1 MPKSTAKSVH
11 KPAAKSEK
19 TKPTHS
25 TKPSHAGK
33 GSRGHQPKHGGSPT
47 HTHKPVH
54 GAQRGKGKQQP
65 TGKAAA
71 AGQPIFNQPAPS
83 PDPTS
88 FKDPV
93 TDQSYNEINDVEPV
107 PQPTG
112 GAVEPVLTLEQVYG
126 SNGASIT
133 QTITTAGQIVFHCA
147 GDTGS
152 VKGPSSQNEVA
163 DKMTSDFSE
172 ASAAD
177 VPSFFY
183 HLGDVVYY
191 FGEGSYY
198 YDQFYEPYR
207 NYPAPILG
215 IPGNHDGVVWA
226 SDPAPT
232 LQAYLRNFC
241 AIAPAQSTDSGGLIR
256 TTMIQPAVYY
266 TFDAPFVRILGV
278 YSNVLEDP
286 GVISD
291 QNGTYS
297 TLDQRQVEFLTAALE
312 RIKSENYAGAVIIAT
327 HHPAFTGGSNHG
339 GSPDM
344 LADIDSACTA
354 AGVWP
359 HAVLAGHAHNYQRYT
374 RTVNGLTIPFI
385 VAGCGGHSPLE
396 SLSST
401 LRTPYPID
409 STLTLESYDDK
420 DYGYLR
426 IIVNATTLTIE
437 FHPASDGS
445 TTKTPDDTVTVTLAT
460 YAVS

>member
-1 MPKSTAKSVH
+1 MPKH
-11 KPAAKSEK
+11 
-19 TKPTHS
+19 
-25 TKPSHAGK
+25 
-33 GSRGHQPKHGGSPT
+33 SPT
-47 HTHKPVH
+47 SHKKWKAEAKHTTSTS
-54 GAQRGKGKQQP
+54 GAPGA
-65 TGKAAA
+65 TTS
-71 AGQPIFNQPAPS
+71 GQPIFGQPTPS

-93 TDQSYNEINDVEPV
+93 TDQSYQELQNVEPV
-107 PQPTG
+107 PEPTG
-112 GAVEPVLTLEQVYG
+112 DAVEPVLTLEQVFG
-126 SNGASIT
+126 SAGATIT
-133 QTITTAGQIVFHCA
+133 QTITNAGQIVFHCV

-152 VKGPSSQNEVA
+152 ATGPTTQNEVS
-163 DKMTSDFSE
+163 DKMVSDFSE
-172 ASAAD
+172 TDSAD

-191 FGEGSYY
+191 FGESEYY

-207 NYPAPILG
+207 NYAAPILG
-215 IPGNHDGVVWA
+215 IPGNHDGVLWA
-226 SDPAPT
+226 SDPAST
-232 LQAYLRNFC
+232 LQAYLENFC
-241 AIAPAQSTDSGGLIR
+241 TAAPAQSPDSGGLLR
-256 TTMIQPAVYY
+256 TTMIQPGVYY
-266 TFDAPFVRILGV
+266 TLEAPFVRILGV

-291 QNGTYS
+291 QNGTYP

-312 RIKSENYAGAVIIAT
+312 RVTSDDFTGAVIIAT
-327 HHPAFTGGSNHG
+327 HHPPYTGGSVHG

-344 LADIDSACTA
+344 LADLDSACTA

-359 HAVLAGHAHNYQRYT
+359 HAVLSGHVHNYQRYT
-374 RTVNGLTIPFI
+374 RTVNGLSIPYI

-396 SLSST
+396 T
-401 LRTPYPID
+401 MRTTVRTPYPID
-409 STLTLESYDDK
+409 STLTLESYDDT

-460 YAVS
+460 HAVS